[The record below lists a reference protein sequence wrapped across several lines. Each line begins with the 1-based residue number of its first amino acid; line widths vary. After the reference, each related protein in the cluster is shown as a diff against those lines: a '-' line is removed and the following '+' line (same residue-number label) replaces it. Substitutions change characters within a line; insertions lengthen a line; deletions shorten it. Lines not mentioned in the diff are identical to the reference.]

1 MAIYSGR
8 VTQSEKT
15 PVADG
20 YPQPHAVDLI
30 VRLEHPT
37 VAGLDQL
44 VATIRDAHAQAQGRV
59 PGSTVET
66 LHATAPRTAEST
78 AETAP
83 DQRLGRID
91 RVIVN
96 GISALAFTATVS
108 LALAIVGYA
117 GSQLFRLIGAMV

>member
-1 MAIYSGR
+1 MTIYSGH

-20 YPQPHAVDLI
+20 RPQPHTVDLI

-37 VAGLDQL
+37 IAGFDQL
-44 VATIRDAHAQAQGRV
+44 VATIRDAHTQAQNRV

-66 LHATAPRTAEST
+66 LHATTPRTPEQP

-83 DQRLGRID
+83 DQRLSHLD
-91 RVIVN
+91 KLIVN
-96 GISALAFTATVS
+96 GISALAFTATIS

-117 GSQLFRLIGAMV
+117 GSQLFRLIGAMT